1 MSTPKLVIIVLALLA
16 ASCSANA
23 AGHPEIVV
31 DQTTCS
37 HCGMLVS
44 EPAYAAAYHA
54 PDKEPRVFD
63 DIGCMLDAMRHETA
77 SPITV
82 WLQDAAGGGW
92 LDADQAVFVTAPSI
106 RTPMN
111 GGVLAY
117 ADASA
122 ALNTA
127 TTHGG
132 RVMRSLQELMTW
144 NGAAR

>member
-1 MSTPKLVIIVLALLA
+1 MSTPKLVIVAFALLA
-16 ASCSANA
+16 ASCSARA

-31 DQTTCS
+31 DQTVCS

-54 PDKEPRVFD
+54 AGKDARVFD
-63 DIGCMLDAMRHETA
+63 EIGCLLDAIRHEAA

-82 WLQDAAGGGW
+82 WVQDAAGGGW
-92 LDADQAVFVTAPSI
+92 LDAKAATFVSSPDI

-122 ALNTA
+122 AA
-127 TTHGG
+127 DAAAAHRGK
-132 RVMRSLQELMTW
+132 VIASFAELM
-144 NGAAR
+144 ARQGDAE